1 MSTLKDESK
10 VKALQKTMNK
20 QQRERSVAE
29 NGVENINEIWERFKN
44 VHTEFAENILGKQTC
59 SNKTEWS

>member
-1 MSTLKDESK
+1 
-10 VKALQKTMNK
+10 MNK

-44 VHTEFAENILGKQTC
+44 VHTEFAENRLGKQTC